1 MNSASSETS
10 NAAAEPSNAAAPDAA
25 AEPSDAPA
33 GFEMHKTRVGMDDGR
48 TLSYYDFAPRNQQP
62 PYLEAH
68 QAAAREHPPTGPRV
82 MPQPPEMRWNAPLG
96 EWTVFAPNRMSRV
109 QLPSK
114 DACPLCP
121 GVLELPLPYQVAVFE
136 NRSPSMSFVPSEV
149 VFPEQQ
155 AAPDVTQRREP
166 ARGRCDLVVYSQK
179 HASKLAEMPVE
190 EVYCLIEAWRDRYQE
205 LIALPEI
212 EAVTIFEN
220 KGRDAGMT
228 LDHPHGQIY
237 SFPFL
242 PPILQK
248 QWEFSV
254 QEAATSTG
262 ASGWD
267 RIIDKELRDQERLI
281 AQTPGFVAA
290 MPYYARYPFEVHIW
304 ARRAGVSS
312 LLEMQ
317 PQERRELAGV
327 LKNVICR
334 YENLWPGSPFGF
346 PTLMLMQQ
354 MSKRPGSERFRFHI
368 EFLPLQRAPDKL
380 KFRASV
386 ESGAGTFLN
395 DSLPE
400 SQAALLR
407 QAEPKAI
414 ALPNI
419 VF

>member
-1 MNSASSETS
+1 MTSATSETS
-10 NAAAEPSNAAAPDAA
+10 DETSQPTP
-25 AEPSDAPA
+25 
-33 GFEMHKTRVGMDDGR
+33 FQMHKTRVAMDDGR
-48 TLSYYDFAPRNQQP
+48 TLSYYDFAPKDAQP
-62 PYLEAH
+62 PYLSQH
-68 QAAAREHPPTGPRV
+68 QAAAAEHPAGGPRV
-82 MPQPPEMRWNAPLG
+82 MPSPPEMRWNAPLG

-121 GVLELPLPYQVAVFE
+121 GVLELPLPYQVAIFE
-136 NRSPSMSFVPSEV
+136 NRSPSMSYVPPHI
-149 VFPEQQ
+149 VFPEQYN
-155 AAPDVTQRREP
+155 ARDVTQMREP
-166 ARGRCDLVVYSQK
+166 ARGRCDLVVYSQQ
-179 HASKLAEMPVE
+179 HASKMADMPVE
-190 EVYCLIEAWRDRYQE
+190 EIYCLLEAWRDRYAE

-220 KGRDAGMT
+220 KGREAGMT

-254 QEAATSTG
+254 AEAATSTCE
-262 ASGWD
+262 SGWE
-267 RIIDKELRDQERLI
+267 RIIQKELRDQERIL
-281 AQTPGFVAA
+281 AQTPGFLAA

-304 ARRAGVSS
+304 ARREGVSS
-312 LLEMQ
+312 LLEME
-317 PQERRELAGV
+317 PQERRELAAV
-327 LKNVICR
+327 LKNIVCR
-334 YENLWPGSPFGF
+334 YENLWPGSTYGF

-354 MSKRPGSERFRFHI
+354 MSKREGSERFRFHI

-380 KFRASV
+380 KYRASV

-400 SQAALLR
+400 TQATLLR
-407 QAEPKAI
+407 EVEPQAVT
-414 ALPNI
+414 LPNI